1 MLGILV
7 ITQVMMIPSAMNTI
21 IQIIL
26 GAIIYILILIIL
38 KDKFVLENIRNI
50 LGRIKKWKNMI
61 I

>member
-1 MLGILV
+1 
-7 ITQVMMIPSAMNTI
+7 MIPSAMNTI

-50 LGRIKKWKNMI
+50 LGRIKK
-61 I
+61 